1 MKQFSICVVGGGYVG
16 FPLAFSFLKSA
27 NNSVKIY
34 DIDAKKVKCFKSG
47 KSYLSDYSN
56 EEMQEFSRLGGVITN
71 NLNDCSECNVYILA
85 VPTPLDSS
93 RAPDLQY
100 LKSALRDV
108 SSIIESG
115 DLISVE
121 STTYPG
127 TTRSLVTEIFAE
139 KKNQIGKDIHIC
151 YSPEREDPGKRL
163 TSKYSVKNIPK
174 VISGWSEKSLQ
185 LGLDMYGVYI
195 DNLVTVDNLELAELT
210 KCLENT
216 YRAVNIGLVN
226 ELKLYAD
233 KLGLDLNKAIDAAA
247 TKPFGFTAFRPGP
260 GLGGHCIP
268 VDPFYLSWHAKT
280 VGIDLDFIEHAGR
293 VNSQIP
299 HFIIEKI
306 SNKLNQLKKCLNGSR
321 VFVLGIAYK
330 PDVNDIR
337 ESPAIKIISKLR
349 EKGSNVDYNDS
360 YIRKVVIDREEFCS
374 KEINQKTLEN
384 YDLILMLTNHSYYN
398 EDDFSD
404 FKGIIVDTRNFFKK
418 LPTVLA

>member
-139 KKNQIGKDIHIC
+139 KI
-151 YSPEREDPGKRL
+151 
-163 TSKYSVKNIPK
+163 
-174 VISGWSEKSLQ
+174 
-185 LGLDMYGVYI
+185 
-195 DNLVTVDNLELAELT
+195 
-210 KCLENT
+210 
-216 YRAVNIGLVN
+216 
-226 ELKLYAD
+226 
-233 KLGLDLNKAIDAAA
+233 
-247 TKPFGFTAFRPGP
+247 
-260 GLGGHCIP
+260 
-268 VDPFYLSWHAKT
+268 
-280 VGIDLDFIEHAGR
+280 
-293 VNSQIP
+293 
-299 HFIIEKI
+299 
-306 SNKLNQLKKCLNGSR
+306 
-321 VFVLGIAYK
+321 
-330 PDVNDIR
+330 
-337 ESPAIKIISKLR
+337 
-349 EKGSNVDYNDS
+349 
-360 YIRKVVIDREEFCS
+360 
-374 KEINQKTLEN
+374 
-384 YDLILMLTNHSYYN
+384 
-398 EDDFSD
+398 
-404 FKGIIVDTRNFFKK
+404 
-418 LPTVLA
+418 